1 MKSIAP
7 RLLFH
12 LITVCFVMILPAVA
26 LAGDEWEPVNPA
38 DLSSKTATVD
48 KDADAEAVFWKVRV
62 ADEIEG
68 GDPRTVLHHYIRV
81 KIFTDR
87 GREAYSKVDIPY
99 FTGTEI
105 KDVAARTIKPDG
117 SIVELKKEDLFEK
130 TIVKVNQIKLK
141 AKSFAMP
148 GVETGAIVEYRWRE
162 VRNNTIT
169 FYDRFDLQRDIPVRL
184 VEYHLKPAR
193 FETFTNVGINARTYH
208 GNTTPFVKEKDGY
221 YLTSMSNVPAFR
233 EEPRMP
239 PENQLRAWMLV
250 YYTLDENLP
259 AEKLWPKV
267 GREVYEAY
275 RPVLKSTDEIRKATA
290 EAVGDAS
297 TPEEKLVRLFNY
309 SRDRIKN
316 VNDDAAGFS
325 KEERAKL
332 KENKTPTDTLK
343 RGSGT
348 GEDIDV
354 LFAAMA
360 NAAGFDARI
369 TRTSDREKI
378 FFDNASNDRYWL
390 NGYNVA
396 VSLDGQWRFFDPAS
410 KYVPFGM
417 LRWQEEGQKTLIPD
431 PKQAIWVQT
440 PISEPRKSLL
450 KRTAK
455 LTLLEDGT
463 MEGDVEVQYNGQFAT
478 EKKEENDEDSEA
490 KREESLT
497 EEVKAQMSS
506 AEITKI
512 RIENV
517 TDPIKPLVQ
526 AYHIRVPGYAQ
537 RTGKRL
543 FLQPAFFQRGLKP
556 EFSTSAREYPIYF
569 HYPWL
574 EEDEVSIELPAG
586 FALDNPDAPAP
597 FSGAPVGEYKASIGV
612 AKDGHSLAFKR
623 SFYFGGGGNI
633 LFPVQVYGQ
642 LKNFF
647 NALNTQDNHTITL
660 KQAATTAVS
669 P

>member
-1 MKSIAP
+1 LFLFSLG
-7 RLLFH
+7 LL
-12 LITVCFVMILPAVA
+12 LPAAVF
-26 LAGDEWEPVNPA
+26 AGDEWEPVNPA
-38 DLSSKTATVD
+38 DLSSKTAVVD

-62 ADEIEG
+62 ADDLEG
-68 GDPRTVLHHYIRV
+68 GDPRTVLNHYVRI

-87 GREAYSKVDIPY
+87 GRETYSRVDITY
-99 FTGTEI
+99 LTGTDI

-117 SIVELKKEDLFEK
+117 SIVELKKEDVFEK
-130 TIVKVNQIKLK
+130 TIVKVSGVKLR
-141 AKSFAMP
+141 AKSFALP

-162 VRNNTIT
+162 VRNNSIT
-169 FYDRFDLQRDIPVRL
+169 FYDRFELQRDIPVRL

-193 FETFTNVGINARTYH
+193 FQSFTSIGMNARTYH
-208 GNTTPFVKEKDGY
+208 GNTTPFVKEKDGFF
-221 YLTSMSNVPAFR
+221 LTTMTNVPPFR

-239 PENQLRAWMLV
+239 PENQMRAWMLV
-250 YYTLDENLP
+250 YYTTEENLP

-275 RPVLKSTDEIRKATA
+275 KPVLKPTDEIRKATA
-290 EAVGDAS
+290 EAIGDAA
-297 TPEEKLVRLFNY
+297 TPQEKLVRLYNY
-309 SRDRIKN
+309 SRDKIKN
-316 VNDDAAGFS
+316 INDDAEGIS
-325 KEERAKL
+325 KEERAKI

-343 RGSGT
+343 RGTGT

-378 FFDNASNDRYWL
+378 FFNNASNDRYWL

-396 VSLDGQWRFFDPAS
+396 VLLDGQWRFFDPAS

-417 LRWQEEGQKTLIPD
+417 LRWQEEGEKTLIPD
-431 PKQAIWVQT
+431 PKEAIWVQT
-440 PISEPRKSLL
+440 PISEPQKSLM

-455 LTLLEDGT
+455 LTLTEDGT
-463 MEGDVEVQYNGQFAT
+463 LEGDVQIEFTGQLAN
-478 EKKEENDEDSEA
+478 EKKEEIDEESQA
-490 KREESLT
+490 RREESLT
-497 EEVKAQMSS
+497 DDVKAQLNS
-506 AEITKI
+506 AELTKV

-517 TDPIKPLVQ
+517 TDPVKPLIH

-556 EFSTSAREYPIYF
+556 VFSDSARQYPVYF

-574 EEDEVSIELPAG
+574 EEDEVTIELPAG
-586 FALDNPDAPAP
+586 FSLDNADAPAP
-597 FSGAPVGEYKASIGV
+597 FSGGPVGEYKATIGIT
-612 AKDGHSLAFKR
+612 KDGRTLHFQR
-623 SFYFGGGGNI
+623 SFFFGGGGNI
-633 LFPVQVYGQ
+633 LFPVGAYPQ

-647 NALNTQDNHTITL
+647 DVLNTQDSHTITL
-660 KQAATTAVS
+660 KQSAATAVS
-669 P
+669 Q